1 MIPQEIHRM
10 YEILRSFLG
19 DSKNGLDETYQ
30 LQFGCPNCIDKYGN
44 KEKTRYNL
52 EVSLSKN
59 RFNCWKCSSE
69 ENDMHGSIPKLIRKY
84 GNETLLK
91 EYKEEVKSL
100 RESSLYKLSFSDDE
114 FKLDDKTLIDDEL
127 RLPVSFKCISEQSYV
142 PKAVK
147 DYLSSRGIGENII
160 KDYNIGYSEWDK
172 ENPRASF
179 RIYIPSYDKFGEIN
193 YWTGRDYLGKSKQKY
208 YNPKTERKDII
219 FNENKICWDADITLV
234 EGPFDHIVVPNS
246 IPLLGKSLNQEFKLY
261 WEIFQKANANINLWL
276 DDDAKQTIRQ
286 IYSLLNHGS
295 MYNKIRVIET
305 ELGKDPSEIYEKYG
319 NKGIISCLR
328 MARKLNP
335 QELIFISTS

>member
-69 ENDMHGSIPKLIRKY
+69 DNDMHGSIPKLIRKY

-127 RLPVSFKCISEQSYV
+127 RLPASFKSISEQYYA

-160 KDYNIGYSEWDK
+160 KNYNIGYSEWDK

-246 IPLLGKSLNQEFKLY
+246 IPLLGKNLNTDFKLY
-261 WEIFQKANANINLWL
+261 WEILDKANANINLWL
-276 DDDAKQTIRQ
+276 DGDAFATIKKLYQ
-286 IYSLLNHGS
+286 ELNHGKL
-295 MYNKIRVIET
+295 YNRIRYIPST
-305 ELGKDPSEIYEKYG
+305 DDLDPSKIYEQWG
-319 NKGIISCLR
+319 GKGIIEFLR
-328 MARKLNP
+328 RARK
-335 QELIFISTS
+335 ISPTEII